1 MENTMVIKKNLS
13 VIDYVTLVNGIV
25 NDFFDAE
32 TGEYTPH
39 IGRLNA
45 MRLFYNECVTDS
57 KFDLPHDFEDAL
69 QMDVL
74 VEDDEFIKEFNT
86 AVVGDG
92 VIRLD
97 FANAYADA
105 MEAVNAKKNSFGNA
119 VTIIRKAVEKV
130 SESISSVVTDESLE
144 KLTKIADS
152 VNTNNLNLDSFVKAY
167 SNYLEENPN
176 KE

>member
-74 VEDDEFIKEFNT
+74 VEDDEFIKEFNA

-119 VTIIRKAVEKV
+119 VNIIRKAIEKA

-152 VNTNNLNLDSFVKAY
+152 VNTNNLSLDSFVKAY
-167 SNYLEENPN
+167 SNYLEDNPN

>member
-13 VIDYVTLVNGIV
+13 VIDYVTLVNGIA
-25 NDFFDAE
+25 NDFFDSE

-45 MRLFYNECVTDS
+45 MRLFYNECVTES

-74 VEDDEFIKEFNT
+74 VEDEEFIKEFNA

-92 VIRLD
+92 VVRLD

-119 VTIIRKAVEKV
+119 VNIIKRIIEKF

-144 KLTKIADS
+144 KLAKIAEG
-152 VNTNNLNLDSFVKAY
+152 VNANNLNLDSFVKAY

>member
-74 VEDDEFIKEFNT
+74 VEDDEFIKEFNA

-119 VTIIRKAVEKV
+119 VNIIRKAIEKV

-152 VNTNNLNLDSFVKAY
+152 VNTNNLSLDSFVKAY
-167 SNYLEENPN
+167 SNYLEDNPN

>member
-1 MENTMVIKKNLS
+1 MVIKKNLS

-74 VEDDEFIKEFNT
+74 VEDDEFIKEFNA

-119 VTIIRKAVEKV
+119 VNIIRKAIEKV

-152 VNTNNLNLDSFVKAY
+152 VNTNNLSLDSFVKAY
-167 SNYLEENPN
+167 SNYLEDNPN

>member
-13 VIDYVTLVNGIV
+13 VIDYVTLVNGIA
-25 NDFFDAE
+25 NDFFDSE

-74 VEDDEFIKEFNT
+74 VEDEEFIKEFNA

-92 VIRLD
+92 VVRLD

-119 VTIIRKAVEKV
+119 VNIIRKAIEKV

-152 VNTNNLNLDSFVKAY
+152 VNTNNLSLDSFVKAY
-167 SNYLEENPN
+167 SNYLEDNPN